1 MSDTQAQLDE
11 INALL
16 AATPNDPSLLALK
29 DDLMQL
35 ITLEGAD
42 SGAATAEASSAVDNG
57 ELLRV
62 ACGVALGDRVR
73 KSVSLFN

>member
-16 AATPNDPSLLALK
+16 AATPDDPSLLALK

-35 ITLEGAD
+35 IALE
-42 SGAATAEASSAVDNG
+42 SEAAAGDAAGVYDAESSNG
-57 ELLRV
+57 KCLW
-62 ACGVALGDRVR
+62 
-73 KSVSLFN
+73 